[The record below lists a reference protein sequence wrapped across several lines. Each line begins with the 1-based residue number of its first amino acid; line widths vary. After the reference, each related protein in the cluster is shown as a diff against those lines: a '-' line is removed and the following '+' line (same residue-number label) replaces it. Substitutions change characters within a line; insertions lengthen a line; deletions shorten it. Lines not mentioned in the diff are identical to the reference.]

1 MKPRIIL
8 TGGSGH
14 IGFHVAK
21 LLLSRGYV
29 VHLLLRRCNALSKRL
44 EEQGAASHLVD
55 LLCPP
60 DYAHL
65 LDGAAG
71 LFHIAASNTTSQSGA
86 ELVYQ
91 STLGLTEAVIGAALA
106 AGIPKV
112 VYTSSVVV
120 LGRSPDPKRLI
131 TEDDSTSF
139 NESPYVRGKDEAER
153 FCRRRMDS
161 GADIRIVYPSWV
173 VGPDDPKCTP
183 PHKLVRDFVAKGQRF
198 YFDGGISIAHVA
210 DVAAAHVAAFERGE
224 PRGRYVLGGANITF
238 REFYELLAK
247 LSGRKPPGLKFSKRV
262 MLMLARAAKVI
273 FRTLG
278 AEPPVDPTY
287 VEAIVGNYSW
297 YDSRKAM
304 AELDYKIR
312 PAEVS
317 LADSV
322 LGARMRLAG
331 TYELGLKTA
340 EADYA
345 ADPAGELLLVTG
357 VPGWL
362 GNRLVD
368 VLVNGDAWGKT
379 YAPRRVRLFVHP
391 GAREV
396 LRVPASFEIVYGDIN
411 DTAAVAQAVA
421 GATTVFHFAGAIW
434 PPKTETLYR
443 VNAQGTKTL
452 VDACLAA
459 GVRRVLFMS
468 TDSTCGHGTTEQRV
482 FDEQTPAKPY
492 RDYGTSKREAE
503 LHLLEAATAGLLDV
517 TILRGFWFFGP
528 YAPARQL
535 GFIRMFSW
543 PRQLVFGNGRNLR
556 SISHI
561 DNVVDAFL
569 KAEKNTATYGK
580 WYWIGD
586 EEGGRSVDAIY
597 QTVAD
602 TLGRPFRPFHVPV
615 FACRMLNVV
624 DLVLSKL
631 GRIQPT
637 IYSAGKFHFDIAGRS
652 DAAIRDFDY
661 AARATL
667 GDAVREMNRM
677 ASEQC

>member
-1 MKPRIIL
+1 MAAKL
-8 TGGSGH
+8 VVTGSSGH
-14 IGFHVAK
+14 IGYHVAQR
-21 LLLSRGYV
+21 LLQRGYE
-29 VHLLLRRCNALSKRL
+29 VHLLLRQRNVLTQRL
-44 EEQGAASHLVD
+44 TRRGAVEHIVD
-55 LLCPP
+55 LQQSETYSEVL
-60 DYAHL
+60 A
-65 LDGAAG
+65 GAEG
-71 LFHIAASNTTSQSGA
+71 LFHLAASNTTSQSDAANTRRSTA
-86 ELVYQ
+86 ELTQVAI
-91 STLGLTEAVIGAALA
+91 SAAVAAK
-106 AGIPKV
+106 IPKII
-112 VYTSSVVV
+112 YTSSVVV
-120 LGRSPDPKRLI
+120 LGRSADPQRLI
-131 TEDDSTSF
+131 REDDRTDTA
-139 NESPYVRGKDEAER
+139 ESPYVRGKIEAEE
-153 FCRRRMDS
+153 FCRQQNEA

-210 DVAAAHVAAFERGE
+210 DVAAAHVAAFERGA
-224 PRGRYVLGGANITF
+224 PRGRYVLGGSNISF

-262 MLMLARAAKVI
+262 MLMLARAAKAI

-317 LADSV
+317 LTDSV

-503 LHLLEAATAGLLDV
+503 LHLLVAAAAGRLDV

-528 YAPARQL
+528 YAPERQL

-543 PRQLVFGNGRNLR
+543 PRQLVFGNGKNLR

-652 DAAIRDFDY
+652 DAATRDFDY